1 MTEDEL
7 VMTKEERKTI
17 ISKRRTRFS
26 LAGQV
31 LIFSLLATILTA
43 ALSFVILW
51 TKFNYSVSKER
62 QDKAAELTDDVV
74 MTIKAYPAY
83 EWLITYW
90 FQNSDKLDVE
100 YELTDATREKATLL
114 SERHPGLVIDYVA
127 TEQLETFSEEDKKLY
142 AEIVYSQM
150 VNLLNQLK
158 EIYNPTYIA
167 IILMEQSYSE
177 GTFIM
182 SGASRSQKRGTNYDE
197 AYVIGVTAQATQKQK
212 ESILA
217 AAAGGRSLAEA
228 DDYVDSY
235 GYVQDIMDGR
245 HIIVDV
251 TYETA
256 GLRNE
261 IKSQVINGIFMFV
274 LLQLVLAFALYILVY
289 VYAVRPVEHIQ
300 KNVWSYREEKD
311 SRKVLEDLSKIKIR
325 NELGALS
332 ADISDMVVSIDNYVD
347 EIQDITAEKEKISA
361 ELNVANKLQ
370 AEMLPSDFPAFPDR
384 KEFDLYATMDPAKEV
399 GGDFYDFFFV
409 DDDHLCLVV
418 ADVSGKSIP
427 AALFMVNSK
436 TRIQNQASF
445 GKSPGQILAA
455 VNDQLCLRNESGFFV
470 TVWIAIIDLKT
481 GKGVAANAGHEHP
494 VIRRANGSYE
504 LVIYRHSLAV
514 GVVEGVPFN
523 EHEFELHPGDR
534 IFIYTDGVPEA
545 TSGQDEL
552 FGEERMVESLNS
564 HMEDSLQ
571 ELLPD
576 LKKDIDKFVGNAP
589 QFDDITMLGFD
600 YYGPRNN

>member
-1 MTEDEL
+1 M
-7 VMTKEERKTI
+7 MTKEERKTI

-100 YELTDATREKATLL
+100 YVLTDATREKATLL

-274 LLQLVLAFALYILVY
+274 LLQMVLAFALYILVY

-545 TSGQDEL
+545 TSEQDEL

>member
-1 MTEDEL
+1 M
-7 VMTKEERKTI
+7 MTKEERKTI

-545 TSGQDEL
+545 TSEQDEL

-576 LKKDIDKFVGNAP
+576 LKRDIDKFVGNAP

>member
-1 MTEDEL
+1 M
-7 VMTKEERKTI
+7 MTKEERKTI

-545 TSGQDEL
+545 TSEQDEL

-576 LKKDIDKFVGNAP
+576 LKKDIDNFVGNAP

>member
-514 GVVEGVPFN
+514 GVVEGVPFK

-545 TSGQDEL
+545 TSEQDEL

>member
-1 MTEDEL
+1 M
-7 VMTKEERKTI
+7 MTKEERKTI

-274 LLQLVLAFALYILVY
+274 LLQMVLAFALYILVY

-545 TSGQDEL
+545 TSEQDEL